1 MPAMLEKVYEVLK
14 AICAHLKSDLPEHVV
29 LLLWKLALFG
39 MQIEMT
45 DVKQNV
51 FFLLIKLLSEY
62 SDLLIPRIDDKTI
75 K

>member
-1 MPAMLEKVYEVLK
+1 MLEKVYEVLK